1 MGVSQLSSDRAVST
15 WHFPLMPVLLMLV
28 QHLQHDGNHQKT
40 WSIISVQLSCMQL
53 SQGFPTKKMH
63 PQLYCYARYLFVHA
77 IYNGHSKAE
86 VLKQVK
92 FYHQMPACGT
102 LQTTNVIQISR
113 LLYRLTMLLLP
124 RLLIFLFGST
134 SWILSREASLDG
146 KRIDTRQGGHYSEM
160 ERHPLPLFG
169 LWNHGMM
176 SE

>member
-1 MGVSQLSSDRAVST
+1 MYEGRISLVFIITPTTWQSTTRNRVSLPFRMGVSQLSSDRAVST

-124 RLLIFLFGST
+124 RLLRFSHIHAHANPCLFAHHS
-134 SWILSREASLDG
+134 
-146 KRIDTRQGGHYSEM
+146 M
-160 ERHPLPLFG
+160 VP
-169 LWNHGMM
+169 
-176 SE
+176 